1 MAAKRPIAPHYQRG
15 AIEPIDYI
23 RSHQMCFCAGNVIKY
38 VTRYR
43 WKGTPVADLEKARD
57 YINFLI
63 EAEHMKELK
72 AKPARP
78 WWRRLIGV

>member
-1 MAAKRPIAPHYQRG
+1 MKRPIAPHYQRG

-23 RSHQMCFCAGNVIKY
+23 MSHQLDFCAGNVVKY
-38 VTRYR
+38 ITRYR

-63 EAEHMKELK
+63 EAEHIKQLK
-72 AKPARP
+72 SKPARP
-78 WWRRLIGV
+78 WWRRLLGV